1 MYQFH
6 NENTPY
12 YFFKKNIETS
22 AYLYDVNY
30 LTLKQDDNTE
40 YVKKQ
45 LMNICEKTQR
55 PKTTPEYYDYDLI
68 KLKNNLNDTFS
79 IKLIKKDP
87 YNIYIE
93 RKKKDIEKEDH
104 EKIIQQM
111 LDDPNVGGSSRRR
124 NKTRNKHRKNR
135 RRTQNCKSRNNRK

>member
-1 MYQFH
+1 
-6 NENTPY
+6 
-12 YFFKKNIETS
+12 
-22 AYLYDVNY
+22 
-30 LTLKQDDNTE
+30 
-40 YVKKQ
+40 
-45 LMNICEKTQR
+45 MNICEKTQR